1 MVPQQL
7 KQIPVRAAGVPPA
20 PESLLIVVLPV
31 PCLAQ
36 VLLWVPAT
44 SSWRK
49 RSGWKPTTVFGF
61 VVLLGWSAGSLGTWM
76 SMRWGG
82 TGGERPVSHLA
93 RLLTAR
99 AHSLRQEGKLSG
111 RRSRNNTA
119 TGTNCATGLLFLL
132 LAQSQMWLWHPN
144 QSVCLLLLSD
154 VPLKGQHLGSLA
166 SHQLLRLQSGL
177 SHCCCP
183 GCFTGSFQPKAS
195 LRSCCHLPVLAS
207 APGLWQYMGH
217 HSSPSGGNQNARS
230 IKVGL

>member
-7 KQIPVRAAGVPPA
+7 KQMPVRAAGVPPA
-20 PESLLIVVLPV
+20 PGSLLIVVLPV

-49 RSGWKPTTVFGF
+49 RSGRKPTTVFGF

-82 TGGERPVSHLA
+82 PGGERPVSHLA
-93 RLLTAR
+93 HLSWQLVLT
-99 AHSLRQEGKLSG
+99 LWG
-111 RRSRNNTA
+111 RRGNWVEEGR
-119 TGTNCATGLLFLL
+119 GTIQQEALTVPQGFYFF
-132 LAQSQMWLWHPN
+132 AGQGQMWLWHPN

-195 LRSCCHLPVLAS
+195 LRSCCHLPVFAA